1 MRLLIAVAV
10 ALLAVQQA
18 QAVFTIT
25 NDVYTTGS
33 STVHL
38 KVGEASVEST
48 RRQDQC
54 AKLAFVRLKC
64 AFWPSSKASGQQREL
79 RSLWFS
85 EQAQRSMLVMYRS
98 PSVASQ

>member
-1 MRLLIAVAV
+1 MMRLLIAVAV

-38 KVGEASVEST
+38 KVGEASVVK
-48 RRQDQC
+48 D
-54 AKLAFVRLKC
+54 VD
-64 AFWPSSKASGQQREL
+64 
-79 RSLWFS
+79 
-85 EQAQRSMLVMYRS
+85 
-98 PSVASQ
+98 